1 MREATL
7 FELPE
12 PQEPAPT
19 PPTRPEEARVLRPDR
34 QQLQWLPRDLDELLA
49 EDHSARAI
57 WGLLE
62 KMDLS
67 AFYGSIKA
75 TVARPGRP
83 TTDPQVLLALWLLGT
98 VEGVGSARR
107 LARLC
112 QEHDAYRWLCGGVP
126 INYHMLSDFRVAHE
140 GALDELLTQITA
152 SLMAAGAV
160 TLERVAQD
168 GMRVRASAGASSFR
182 RQETLEKHLKEAR
195 AQVARLA
202 KEREHPDPGVSQRE
216 QGAGERAARER
227 AARER
232 VERVE
237 LALDLLPQAQAI
249 KERQERT
256 LATPKRDKVTQ
267 PRVST
272 TDPHAPVMKMPDAG
286 FRPADNLELATD
298 RANGIIVGVSVIREG
313 TDAGQ
318 ALPMEE
324 QVVKRTGQH
333 PQDYLMD
340 GGFAT
345 REDITALEER
355 DVTVYS
361 PVRLPRNKPEEEG
374 YQPHYGDTPQVVRW
388 RQRMATEEAKAVYRG
403 RGSTAEWA
411 NAQVSQHGVSR
422 FTVRGLAKVTSV
434 MLLVAVGHN
443 LLRWIDRAGEP
454 PLKTEAPKTA
464 GPAGDRGTFGECVG
478 QRSPTIQFQPECQ
491 TFTSSQGDIS
501 FILLGTISRQQAT

>member
-1 MREATL
+1 MTEPTL
-7 FELPE
+7 FELPAME
-12 PQEPAPT
+12 ERAPAR
-19 PPTRPEEARVLRPDR
+19 PTRREEARVLRPVR
-34 QQLQWLPRDLDELLA
+34 QQLQWLPRNLDEALA

-62 KMDLS
+62 KLDLS

-75 TVARPGRP
+75 TLDRPGRP

-107 LARLC
+107 LSRLC

-126 INYHMLSDFRVAHE
+126 INYHMLSDFRVAHQ
-140 GALDELLTQITA
+140 GALDELLTQIVA
-152 SLMAAGAV
+152 SLLAAGAV

-182 RQETLEKHLKEAR
+182 RQETLEKHLEEAR
-195 AQVARLA
+195 AQVTRLA

-216 QGAGERAARER
+216 QAARER

-232 VERVE
+232 VERVDQ
-237 LALDLLPQAQAI
+237 ALGYLPQAQAA
-249 KERQERT
+249 KERQQQTQAIAQRS
-256 LATPKRDKVTQ
+256 KVTA
-267 PRVST
+267 PRVSA
-272 TDPHAPVMKMPDAG
+272 TDPQARVMKMADGG
-286 FRPADNLELATD
+286 FRPAYNVELATD
-298 RANGIIVGVSVIREG
+298 QAKGIIVGVTVIGEG

-324 QVVKRTGQH
+324 QVMERTGQH
-333 PQDYLMD
+333 PGAYLMD

-361 PVRLPRNKPEEEG
+361 PVRLPRNKPEER
-374 YQPHYGDTPQVVRW
+374 YQPRYGDTPQVVQW
-388 RQRMATEEAKAVYRG
+388 RQRMATEEAKAVYRQ

-443 LLRWIDRAGEP
+443 LLRW
-454 PLKTEAPKTA
+454 TA
-464 GPAGDRGTFGECVG
+464 LFG
-478 QRSPTIQFQPECQ
+478 
-491 TFTSSQGDIS
+491 
-501 FILLGTISRQQAT
+501 

>member
-1 MREATL
+1 MTEPTL
-7 FELPE
+7 FELPPIE
-12 PQEPAPT
+12 ARAPAPL
-19 PPTRPEEARVLRPDR
+19 TRPEEARVLKPNR
-34 QQLQWLPRDLDELLA
+34 QQLQFLPRDLDAALP

-57 WGLLE
+57 WGMLE
-62 KMDLS
+62 NLDLS

-75 TVARPGRP
+75 TLDRPGRP
-83 TTDPQVLLALWLLGT
+83 TTDPRVLLALWLLGT
-98 VEGVGSARR
+98 VEGIGSARK

-126 INYHMLSDFRVAHE
+126 INYHMLSDFRVAHQE
-140 GALDELLTQITA
+140 ALDDLLTQIVA

-182 RQETLEKHLKEAR
+182 REETLEKHLEEAR

-202 KEREHPDPGVSQRE
+202 QEREHPDPGVNQR
-216 QGAGERAARER
+216 ERAARER

-237 LALDLLPQAQAI
+237 QALGYLPQAQAA
-249 KERQERT
+249 KERQQQT
-256 LATPKRDKVTQ
+256 QTIAKRPKVTA
-267 PRVST
+267 PRVSS
-272 TDPHAPVMKMPDAG
+272 TDPQARVMKMPDG
-286 FRPADNLELATD
+286 GYRPAYNVELATD
-298 RANGIIVGVSVIREG
+298 QSNGVIVGVTVIREG

-324 QVVKRTGQH
+324 QVMQRTGQH
-333 PQDYLMD
+333 PRAYLMD

-361 PVRLPRNKPEEEG
+361 PVRLPRNKPEEER
-374 YQPHYGDTPQVVRW
+374 YQPRYGDTPQVERW
-388 RQRMATEEAKAVYRG
+388 RERMATEEAKVVYRQ

-422 FTVRGLAKVTSV
+422 FTVRGVAKLTSV

-443 LLRWIDRAGEP
+443 LLRW
-454 PLKTEAPKTA
+454 TA
-464 GPAGDRGTFGECVG
+464 LFG
-478 QRSPTIQFQPECQ
+478 
-491 TFTSSQGDIS
+491 
-501 FILLGTISRQQAT
+501 

>member
-1 MREATL
+1 M
-7 FELPE
+7 
-12 PQEPAPT
+12 
-19 PPTRPEEARVLRPDR
+19 LRPDR
-34 QQLQWLPRDLDELLA
+34 QQLQWLPRNLDEVLA
-49 EDHSARAI
+49 QDHAARAI

-75 TVARPGRP
+75 TVERPGRP

-98 VEGVGSARR
+98 VGGVGSARR

-112 QEHDAYRWLCGGVP
+112 QEHDAYRWLCGWVP
-126 INYHMLSDFRVAHE
+126 INYHMLSDF
-140 GALDELLTQITA
+140 
-152 SLMAAGAV
+152 
-160 TLERVAQD
+160 RVAQD

-216 QGAGERAARER
+216 QR
-227 AARER
+227 ARER
-232 VERVE
+232 VEQ
-237 LALDLLPQAQAI
+237 ALDLLPQAQAT
-249 KERQERT
+249 KEGQERT
-256 LATPKRDKVTQ
+256 LATPKRDQVTQ

-272 TDPHAPVMKMPDAG
+272 TDPQARVVKMPDGG
-286 FRPADNLELATD
+286 FRPAYNVELATD
-298 RANGIIVGVSVIREG
+298 RAKGIIVGVSVIREG

-345 REDITALEER
+345 RKDITALEER
-355 DVTVYS
+355 NVTVYS

-374 YQPHYGDTPQVVRW
+374 YQPHYGDTPQVARW

-443 LLRWIDRAGEP
+443 LLRWVA
-454 PLKTEAPKTA
+454 LTT
-464 GPAGDRGTFGECVG
+464 
-478 QRSPTIQFQPECQ
+478 
-491 TFTSSQGDIS
+491 
-501 FILLGTISRQQAT
+501 

>member
-1 MREATL
+1 MTEATL
-7 FELPE
+7 FELP
-12 PQEPAPT
+12 PT
-19 PPTRPEEARVLRPDR
+19 EERALAPPTRPEEARVLRPVR
-34 QQLQWLPRDLDELLA
+34 EQLQWLPRNLDEMLA

-57 WGLLE
+57 WGLLAQL
-62 KMDLS
+62 DLS

-75 TVARPGRP
+75 TLDRPGRP
-83 TTDPQVLLALWLLGT
+83 TPDPQVLLAVWLLGT
-98 VEGVGSARR
+98 VEGVGSARK

-140 GALDELLTQITA
+140 GALDELLTQIVA
-152 SLMAAGAV
+152 SLTAAGAV
-160 TLERVAQD
+160 TLGRVAQD

-182 RQETLEKHLKEAR
+182 RQETLEKHLEEAR
-195 AQVARLA
+195 GQVARLA
-202 KEREHPDPGVSQRE
+202 QEREHPDPGVTRRE
-216 QGAGERAARER
+216 QGARER

-232 VERVE
+232 AERVE
-237 LALDLLPQAQAI
+237 QALELLPQAQAA

-256 LATPKRDKVTQ
+256 LATPKKARVTQ

-272 TDPHAPVMKMPDAG
+272 TDPQARVMKMPDGG
-286 FRPADNLELATD
+286 FRPAYNVELATD
-298 RANGIIVGVSVIREG
+298 RANGVIVGVTVIREG

-324 QVVKRTGQH
+324 QVLKRTGQH

-355 DVTVYS
+355 NVTVYS

-388 RQRMATEEAKAVYRG
+388 RQRMATEEAKAVYRQ

-443 LLRWIDRAGEP
+443 LLRWAT
-454 PLKTEAPKTA
+454 L
-464 GPAGDRGTFGECVG
+464 FG
-478 QRSPTIQFQPECQ
+478 
-491 TFTSSQGDIS
+491 
-501 FILLGTISRQQAT
+501 

>member
-1 MREATL
+1 ML
-7 FELPE
+7 FELPPAE
-12 PQEPAPT
+12 ERVPAPA
-19 PPTRPEEARVLRPDR
+19 TRPQEARVLKPNR
-34 QQLQWLPRDLDELLA
+34 QQLQWLPRDLDAVLA

-75 TVARPGRP
+75 TLDRPGRP
-83 TTDPQVLLALWLLGT
+83 ATDPGVLLALWLLAT
-98 VEGVGSARR
+98 VEGIGSARR
-107 LARLC
+107 LTRLC

-126 INYHMLSDFRVAHE
+126 INYHMLSDFRLAHQE
-140 GALDELLTQITA
+140 ALEELLTQIVA

-182 RQETLEKHLKEAR
+182 RQETLEKHREEAR

-202 KEREHPDPGVSQRE
+202 QEREHPDPGVNHR
-216 QGAGERAARER
+216 ERAARER

-232 VERVE
+232 EERVE
-237 LALDLLPQAQAI
+237 QALGYLPQAQAA
-249 KERQERT
+249 KERQQQT
-256 LATPKRDKVTQ
+256 LATAQREKVTA
-267 PRVST
+267 PRVSS
-272 TDPHAPVMKMPDAG
+272 TDPEARVMKMPDGG
-286 FRPADNLELATD
+286 FRPAYNVELATD
-298 RANGIIVGVSVIREG
+298 QAKGVIVGVTVIREG

-333 PQDYLMD
+333 PKAYLMD

-355 DVTVYS
+355 GLTVYS
-361 PVRLPRNKPEEEG
+361 PVRLPRNKPEEER
-374 YQPHYGDTPQVVRW
+374 YQPRYGDTPQVVQW

-411 NAQVSQHGVSR
+411 NAQVSQHGVTR
-422 FTVRGLAKVTSV
+422 FTVRGVGKLTSV
-434 MLLVAVGHN
+434 MLLVAVAHN
-443 LLRWIDRAGEP
+443 LLRWAA
-454 PLKTEAPKTA
+454 L
-464 GPAGDRGTFGECVG
+464 FG
-478 QRSPTIQFQPECQ
+478 
-491 TFTSSQGDIS
+491 
-501 FILLGTISRQQAT
+501 